1 MGAEGE
7 TGATKVVNILRR
19 EFEMA
24 MALTARTRAVRVWSS
39 RKVQLP
45 FRADAA
51 TGY

>member
-7 TGATKVVNILRR
+7 TGVTKVVNILRR
-19 EFEMA
+19 E
-24 MALTARTRAVRVWSS
+24 VWSS